1 MPILMV
7 VASNEIF
14 LFRYFN
20 GFTLKQEMLHVS
32 IVPIVHIYIN
42 SVRDEM
48 YVLLLITLSYVNLL
62 CVSMA
67 LYGIRITVI

>member
-14 LFRYFN
+14 LFRNFN